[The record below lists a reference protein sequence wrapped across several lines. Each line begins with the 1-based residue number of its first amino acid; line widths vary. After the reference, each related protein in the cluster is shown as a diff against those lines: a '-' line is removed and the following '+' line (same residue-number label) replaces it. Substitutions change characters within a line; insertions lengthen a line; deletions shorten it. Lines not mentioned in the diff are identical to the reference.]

1 MTMFKLEKPNV
12 SSAIIGIIL
21 SLSAGF
27 AAAQDI
33 TLISGGMGAATT
45 HDSKAAL
52 LFTDL
57 VKEKSDGRIKITH
70 YPGGQLG
77 KGQEQMEAVSTGTQ
91 HFFISAGSQAS
102 RLVKAFGVIDSAFL
116 FEDFDHLTRFM
127 ASDMG
132 QQLNQQLADEF
143 GVRVVS
149 ASWFGLPRYLMHR
162 DKFITS
168 TDDVVGVR
176 TRTASVPMFV
186 KNYENM
192 GAIPVKIAYGEQ
204 YLALSQGVVDMT
216 ESAANR
222 ILGTKLYEV
231 APYITEADMMFPQN
245 SVFVNNAFWS
255 DLSTKDQQ
263 IIKDAADEA
272 GLKYSAWSRE
282 AFESEKL
289 EIIEKGGM
297 FQPMPGDVRAAFA
310 QQAAKNID
318 EMESEGLFPA
328 GWYAKILALRD
339 KK

>member
-1 MTMFKLEKPNV
+1 M
-12 SSAIIGIIL
+12 
-21 SLSAGF
+21 
-27 AAAQDI
+27 
-33 TLISGGMGAATT
+33 
-45 HDSKAAL
+45 
-52 LFTDL
+52 
-57 VKEKSDGRIKITH
+57 SDGQNPQT
-70 YPGGQLG
+70 
-77 KGQEQMEAVSTGTQ
+77 EM
-91 HFFISAGSQAS
+91 
-102 RLVKAFGVIDSAFL
+102 
-116 FEDFDHLTRFM
+116 
-127 ASDMG
+127 
-132 QQLNQQLADEF
+132 
-143 GVRVVS
+143 
-149 ASWFGLPRYLMHR
+149 
-162 DKFITS
+162 
-168 TDDVVGVR
+168 
-176 TRTASVPMFV
+176 
-186 KNYENM
+186 
-192 GAIPVKIAYGEQ
+192 
-204 YLALSQGVVDMT
+204 LSQGVVDMT